1 LADLIGVSQ
10 QDLIGADP
18 ERWFETV
25 DGAPLTQPRPRPAEA
40 TVAREAGEFM
50 IVEVGTHSIEYRG
63 KQCQVLAVR
72 DLTARKKAESRV
84 AHLASHDALTDLPN
98 RTQLTTVLDR
108 LCKSG
113 ESFALHALDLDRF
126 KAVNDVFGHAAGDA
140 LLCRVAA
147 LLRDNVTHRD
157 LVSRIGGD
165 EFLIIQR
172 DVHGL
177 NDAQQL
183 TQRILSAFASE
194 MDITR
199 DPMAV
204 GVSIGVALYPED
216 AQSGEMLR
224 HHADFALYR
233 AKEGGRSTA
242 RFFDQDMDRLV
253 RERRNLEHDLR
264 HAVARGQLRLMYQP
278 LVATGLGDIIGY
290 EALLRWDHPERGSV
304 SPNHFIPIAED
315 IGAIVPIGEWVLREA
330 CTAALQW
337 PEHVNI
343 AVNVSAV
350 QFQMPNLPAI
360 VASALQDSGLSPARL
375 ELEVTESVM
384 LRDRDTA
391 LGILHRLKTLGVRIV
406 MDDFGTGYSSLSNLQ
421 AFPFDK
427 IKIDRSFVS
436 QVTRDESARSIL
448 RAIVGLGRSLDLP
461 VVAEGVETEAQ
472 RKIVFDEGCPQA
484 QGFYFG
490 APAAAVSSG
499 DFPPDGAANG
509 ANPRLRLIQ

>member
-1 LADLIGVSQ
+1 
-10 QDLIGADP
+10 
-18 ERWFETV
+18 
-25 DGAPLTQPRPRPAEA
+25 
-40 TVAREAGEFM
+40 
-50 IVEVGTHSIEYRG
+50 VE
-63 KQCQVLAVR
+63 
-72 DLTARKKAESRV
+72 
-84 AHLASHDALTDLPN
+84 HLAAHDALTDLPN
-98 RTQLTTVLDR
+98 RAHFTMVLDQ

-113 ESFALHALDLDRF
+113 ENFALHALDLDRF

-140 LLCRVAA
+140 ILCRVAA
-147 LLRDNVTHRD
+147 LLRDNVSRRD

-172 DVHGL
+172 DVHGVD
-177 NDAQQL
+177 DAQQL
-183 TQRILSAFASE
+183 AQRILNAFAVE

-204 GVSIGVALYPED
+204 GVSIGVALFPDD
-216 AQSGEMLR
+216 AQHGEMLR

-233 AKEGGRSTA
+233 AKEGGKGTA

-253 RERRNLEHDLR
+253 RERRNLEHDMR

-278 LVATGLGDIIGY
+278 LVSTDAAEIIGY
-290 EALLRWDHPERGSV
+290 EALLRWDHPERGTV
-304 SPNHFIPIAED
+304 APTQFIPIAED
-315 IGAIVPIGEWVLREA
+315 IGAIIPIGEWVLREA
-330 CTAALQW
+330 CNTALQW
-337 PEHVNI
+337 PDHVSI

-360 VASALQDSGLSPARL
+360 VASALQDSGLAPHRL

-384 LRDRDTA
+384 LRDRESA
-391 LGILHRLKTLGVRIV
+391 LNILHRLKMLGVHIV

-436 QVTRDESARSIL
+436 QLTREDSARSIL
-448 RAIVGLGRSLDLP
+448 RAIIGLGRSLELP

-472 RKIVFDEGCPQA
+472 RKIISDEGCPQA

-490 APAAAVSSG
+490 APAAAVANSYFS
-499 DFPPDGAANG
+499 DEDHPDQGHT
-509 ANPRLRLIQ
+509 RLRLIR